1 MKNEVSKFI
10 ELYKDDPIS
19 FIENCLGAELD
30 PWQRE
35 FFEVIPH
42 TRKVSIAAGHGVG
55 KSTALCF
62 LCLHT
67 LLVGDFPCK
76 GVISAPSTAQLH
88 SALWADLKMWIE
100 HLPPVLRDTIEYTQ
114 DLVRLKEA
122 PNESFIRAAVAR
134 IDQPDAL
141 QGVHAQSGIVLLIV
155 DEAAAVNEKIFE
167 SAYGSLSQE
176 NAKMILIGN
185 PTRNSGYF
193 YETFHRVKDEWTN
206 FQVSC
211 LDSPR
216 VSQSYINEMRN
227 LYGEDSAMFKVRVL
241 GEFADEEEAGFISPS
256 IIRSAINR
264 DIEVSPSSPI
274 IWGLD
279 VARMGRDKSA
289 LCKRQGGVITEKI
302 KTWRKLDLM
311 SLAGEIMNEFENTEP
326 DKQCAEL
333 LIDSIGLGAG
343 IFDRISEIGIIP
355 CRGINVSESSA
366 LVNECG
372 NLRAELWY
380 KAREFFEKKMCSI
393 PDDPELIKEL
403 SAPRYH
409 FDSRGRYLIES
420 KDEMRKRGE
429 RSPDYADA
437 FCLTFAT
444 SPAILSGGERIS
456 WNQPLVRDIRGIQ

>member
-1 MKNEVSKFI
+1 MKNEVTEFI
-10 ELYKDDPIS
+10 DLYKDDPIS

-35 FFEVIPH
+35 FFEVIPS

-67 LLVGDFPCK
+67 LLFHFPVK

-100 HLPPVLRDTIEYTQ
+100 HLPPVLKDSIEHTQ
-114 DLVRLKEA
+114 DLIRLKEA

-141 QGVHAQSGIVLLIV
+141 QGVHAEKGIVLLIV
-155 DEAAAVNEKIFE
+155 DEAAAVHEKIFE

-185 PTRNSGYF
+185 PTKNSGYF
-193 YETFHRVKDEWTN
+193 YETFHKVKDEWTN

-241 GEFADEEEAGFISPS
+241 GEFADEDELGFITPS

-264 DIEVSPSSPI
+264 EIEPSPSTPV

-279 VARMGRDKSA
+279 VARMGRDRSA
-289 LCKRQGGVITEKI
+289 LCKRKGNTITEKI

-311 SLAGEIMNEFENTEP
+311 SLAGEIMNEFQNTKPEEQP
-326 DKQCAEL
+326 KIL
-333 LIDSIGLGAG
+333 LIDSIGLGSG
-343 IFDRISEIGIIP
+343 LCDRISEIGIIP
-355 CRGINVSESSA
+355 TRGINVSESSA

-380 KAREFFEKKMCSI
+380 KAREFFEKKTCKI
-393 PDDPELIKEL
+393 PDDQELVREL
-403 SAPRYH
+403 SAPRYK

-429 RSPDYADA
+429 KSPDLADA
-437 FCLTFAT
+437 FCLTFAEN
-444 SPAILSGGERIS
+444 PAILVGGERLS
-456 WNQPLVRDIRGIQ
+456 WNKPLVRDIQGIQ

>member
-1 MKNEVSKFI
+1 LKNEVSKFI
-10 ELYKDDPIS
+10 ELYKDNPIF

-30 PWQRE
+30 PWQKE
-35 FFEVIPH
+35 FFRIIST

-62 LCLHT
+62 LCIYT
-67 LLVGDFPCK
+67 LLFEFPCK

-100 HLPPVLRDTIEYTQ
+100 KLPPVLRDTIDYTQ
-114 DLVRLKEA
+114 DVIRLKEA

-155 DEAAAVNEKIFE
+155 DEAAGVHEKIFE

-216 VSQSYINEMRN
+216 VSQTYINEMRI
-227 LYGEDSAMFKVRVL
+227 LYGEDSAMFKIRVL

-256 IIRSAINR
+256 IVRSAIGR
-264 DIEVSPSSPI
+264 DIEVSPSAPI

-289 LCKRQGGVITEKI
+289 LCKRQGGVILEKI

-311 SLAGEIMNEFENTEP
+311 SLAGEVMNEFENTQPE
-326 DKQCAEL
+326 KQCSEL
-333 LIDSIGLGAG
+333 LIDSIGIGAG
-343 IFDRISEIGIIP
+343 LTDRICEIGIIP
-355 CRGINVSESSA
+355 TRGINVSESSA

-380 KAREFFEKKMCSI
+380 KAREFFEKKTCKI
-393 PDDPELIKEL
+393 PDDQDLVKEL
-403 SAPRYH
+403 CAPRYK

-429 RSPDYADA
+429 SSPDLADA
-437 FCLTFAT
+437 FCLTFA
-444 SPAILSGGERIS
+444 SNPAILSGGERIS
-456 WNQPLVRDIRGIQ
+456 WNQPLVRDIRGV

>member
-10 ELYKDDPIS
+10 DLYKDDPIS

-35 FFEVIPH
+35 FFEIIGS

-141 QGVHAQSGIVLLIV
+141 QGVHAESGIVLLIV
-155 DEAAAVNEKIFE
+155 DEAAAVHEKIFE

-227 LYGEDSAMFKVRVL
+227 LYGEDSAMYKVRVL
-241 GEFADEEEAGFISPS
+241 GEFADEEDAGFISPS
-256 IIRSAINR
+256 IVRSAINR
-264 DIEVSPSSPI
+264 DIEVSPSTPI
-274 IWGLD
+274 I
-279 VARMGRDKSA
+279 
-289 LCKRQGGVITEKI
+289 
-302 KTWRKLDLM
+302 
-311 SLAGEIMNEFENTEP
+311 
-326 DKQCAEL
+326 
-333 LIDSIGLGAG
+333 
-343 IFDRISEIGIIP
+343 
-355 CRGINVSESSA
+355 
-366 LVNECG
+366 
-372 NLRAELWY
+372 
-380 KAREFFEKKMCSI
+380 
-393 PDDPELIKEL
+393 
-403 SAPRYH
+403 
-409 FDSRGRYLIES
+409 
-420 KDEMRKRGE
+420 
-429 RSPDYADA
+429 
-437 FCLTFAT
+437 
-444 SPAILSGGERIS
+444 
-456 WNQPLVRDIRGIQ
+456 

>member
-1 MKNEVSKFI
+1 LKNEVSKFI
-10 ELYKDDPIS
+10 DLYKDDPIS

-30 PWQRE
+30 PWQRD

-67 LLVGDFPCK
+67 LLFEFPCK
-76 GVISAPSTAQLH
+76 GVITAPSSAQLY

-100 HLPPVLRDTIEYTQ
+100 HLPEVLKDSIEYTQ
-114 DLVRLKEA
+114 DIIRLKEA

-155 DEAAAVNEKIFE
+155 DEAAAVHERNFE

-256 IIRSAINR
+256 IIRSAIGR
-264 DIEVSPSSPI
+264 DIEASPSAPI

-289 LCKRQGGVITEKI
+289 LCKRQGGVILEKV
-302 KTWRKLDLM
+302 KTWKKLDLM
-311 SLAGEIMNEFENTEP
+311 SLAGEIMNEFENTQPE
-326 DKQCAEL
+326 KQCQEL
-333 LIDSIGLGAG
+333 LIDSIGIGAG
-343 IFDRISEIGIIP
+343 IFDRIAEIGIIP

-380 KAREFFEKKMCSI
+380 KAREFFEKKTCKI
-393 PDDPELIKEL
+393 PDDPELVKEL
-403 SAPRYH
+403 SAPRYK

-429 RSPDYADA
+429 RSPDLADA

-444 SPAILSGGERIS
+444 NPAIISGGERVS
-456 WNQPLVRDIRGIQ
+456 WNQPLVRDIQGIQ

>member
-19 FIENCLGAELD
+19 FVQNCLGAELD
-30 PWQRE
+30 PWQEE
-35 FFEVIPH
+35 FFKVIGS

-67 LLVGDFPCK
+67 LLFNFPCK

-100 HLPPVLRDTIEYTQ
+100 HLPPVLKDTIDYTQ
-114 DLVRLKEA
+114 DLIRLKEA

-141 QGVHAQSGIVLLIV
+141 QGVHAESGIVLLIV
-155 DEAAAVNEKIFE
+155 DEAAAVHEKIFE

-176 NAKMILIGN
+176 NAKMCLIGN

-216 VSQSYINEMRN
+216 VSKSYINEMRN
-227 LYGEDSAMFKVRVL
+227 LYGEDSAMYKIRVL

-256 IIRSAINR
+256 IIRSAIGR
-264 DIEVSPSSPI
+264 DIEASPSSPI

-279 VARMGRDKSA
+279 VARMGRDRSA
-289 LCKRQGGVITEKI
+289 LCKRQGGVILEKI
-302 KTWRKLDLM
+302 KTWKKLDLM
-311 SLAGEIMNEFENTEP
+311 SLAGEIMNEFENTQPE
-326 DKQCAEL
+326 KQCQEL
-333 LIDSIGLGAG
+333 LIDSIGIGAG
-343 IFDRISEIGIIP
+343 LTDRIAEIGIIP

-380 KAREFFEKKMCSI
+380 KAREFFEKKTCKI
-393 PDDPELIKEL
+393 PDDPELVKEL
-403 SAPRYH
+403 SAPRYK

-429 RSPDYADA
+429 KSPDLADA
-437 FCLTFAT
+437 FCLTFA
-444 SPAILSGGERIS
+444 SNPAIISGGERIS
-456 WNQPLVRDIRGIQ
+456 WNSPLVRDIRGIQ

>member
-1 MKNEVSKFI
+1 MDNEVADFI
-10 ELYKDDPIS
+10 ELYRDSPIS
-19 FIENCLGAELD
+19 FIENCLGADLD

-35 FFEVIPH
+35 FFEVIPD

-67 LLVGDFPCK
+67 LLFHFPCK
-76 GVISAPSTAQLH
+76 GVITAPSSSQLY

-100 HLPPVLRDTIEYTQ
+100 HLPDVLKDLIDYTQ
-114 DLVRLKEA
+114 DVIRLKEA

-134 IDQPDAL
+134 IDHPDAL
-141 QGVHAQSGIVLLIV
+141 QGVHAESGIVLLIV
-155 DEAAAVNEKIFE
+155 DEAAAVHNRIYE
-167 SAYGSLSQE
+167 SAYGSMSQE

-185 PTRNSGYF
+185 PTRNNGYF
-193 YETFHRVKDEWTN
+193 YETFHRASSEWTN

-211 LDSPR
+211 IDSPR
-216 VSQSYINEMRN
+216 VSESYINEMRV
-227 LYGEDSAMFKVRVL
+227 LYGEDSAMWKIRVL

-264 DIEVSPSSPI
+264 EIEPSPSSPI

-289 LCKRQGGVITEKI
+289 LCKRKGNVILEQI

-311 SLAGEIMNEFENTEP
+311 SLAGEVMNEFQNTPP
-326 DKQCAEL
+326 DEQCSEL
-333 LIDSIGLGAG
+333 LIDAIGIGAG
-343 IFDRISEIGIIP
+343 LCDRINEIGIIP
-355 CRGINVSESSA
+355 ARGINVSESSS
-366 LVNECG
+366 LSNECG

-380 KAREFFEKKMCSI
+380 KAREFFEKKTCKI
-393 PDDPELIKEL
+393 PNDPELVKEL
-403 SAPRYH
+403 SAPRYK

-420 KDEMRKRGE
+420 KDEMRRRGE
-429 RSPDYADA
+429 NSPDKADA

-444 SPAILSGGERIS
+444 NPAILSGGERIS
-456 WNQPLVRDIRGIQ
+456 WNQPLVRDIRGIE

>member
-1 MKNEVSKFI
+1 LKNEVSKFI
-10 ELYKDDPIS
+10 DLYKDDPIS

-30 PWQRE
+30 PWQRD
-35 FFEVIPH
+35 FFEVIGS

-67 LLVGDFPCK
+67 LLFEFPCK

-100 HLPPVLRDTIEYTQ
+100 HLPEVLKDSIEYTQ
-114 DLVRLKEA
+114 DLIRLKEA
-122 PNESFIRAAVAR
+122 PNESFIRATVAR

-155 DEAAAVNEKIFE
+155 DEAAAVHEKIFE

-193 YETFHRVKDEWTN
+193 YETFHRVSSEWTN

-241 GEFADEEEAGFISPS
+241 GCFADEEEAGFISPS
-256 IIRSAINR
+256 IIRSAIGR
-264 DIEVSPSSPI
+264 DIEASPSAPI

-279 VARMGRDKSA
+279 VARLGRDRSA
-289 LCKRQGGVITEKI
+289 LCKRQGGVILEKI
-302 KTWRKLDLM
+302 KTWKKLDLM
-311 SLAGEIMNEFENTEP
+311 SLAGEIMNEFENTQPEE
-326 DKQCAEL
+326 QCSEL
-333 LIDSIGLGAG
+333 LIDSIGIGAG
-343 IFDRISEIGIIP
+343 LTDRISEIGIIP

-380 KAREFFEKKMCSI
+380 KAREFFEKKTCKI
-393 PDDPELIKEL
+393 PDDPELVKEL
-403 SAPRYH
+403 SAPRYK

-429 RSPDYADA
+429 RSPDLADA
-437 FCLTFAT
+437 FCLTFA
-444 SPAILSGGERIS
+444 SNPAIISGGERIS
-456 WNQPLVRDIRGIQ
+456 WNSPLVRDIQGIQ

>member
-1 MKNEVSKFI
+1 LKNEVSKFI

-155 DEAAAVNEKIFE
+155 DEAAGVHEKIFE

-176 NAKMILIGN
+176 NAKMCLIGN

-380 KAREFFEKKMCSI
+380 KAREFFEKKTCSI

-429 RSPDYADA
+429 RSPDHADA

-444 SPAILSGGERIS
+444 NPAILSGGERIS

>member
-19 FIENCLGAELD
+19 FIQNCLGAELD
-30 PWQRE
+30 PWQKK
-35 FFEVIPH
+35 FFEIIGD

-67 LLVGDFPCK
+67 LLFTFPCK

-100 HLPPVLRDTIEYTQ
+100 HLPPVLKDTIEYTQ

-141 QGVHAQSGIVLLIV
+141 QGVHAESGIVLLIV
-155 DEAAAVNEKIFE
+155 DEAAAVHEKIFE

-211 LDSPR
+211 LNSPR

-256 IIRSAINR
+256 IIRSAIGR

-279 VARMGRDKSA
+279 VARQGRDKSA
-289 LCKRQGGVITEKI
+289 LCKRQGGVITEKV

-343 IFDRISEIGIIP
+343 LFDRIAEIGIIP

-429 RSPDYADA
+429 RSPDHADA

-444 SPAILSGGERIS
+444 NPAILSGGERIS

>member
-1 MKNEVSKFI
+1 LKNEVSKFI

-35 FFEVIPH
+35 FFEIIPT

-67 LLVGDFPCK
+67 LLFNLPCK

-100 HLPPVLRDTIEYTQ
+100 HLPEVLRDTIEYTQ
-114 DLVRLKEA
+114 DIIRLKEA

-155 DEAAAVNEKIFE
+155 DEAAGVHEKIFE

-227 LYGEDSAMFKVRVL
+227 LYGEDSAMYKVRVL

-256 IIRSAINR
+256 IVRSAINR

-279 VARMGRDKSA
+279 VARQGRDKSA
-289 LCKRQGGVITEKI
+289 LCKRQGGVITEKV

-343 IFDRISEIGIIP
+343 LFDRIAEIGIIP

-380 KAREFFEKKMCSI
+380 KAREFFEKKTCSI

-429 RSPDYADA
+429 RSPDHADA

-444 SPAILSGGERIS
+444 NPAILSGGERIS

>member
-10 ELYKDDPIS
+10 DLYKDDPIS

-30 PWQRE
+30 PWQRD

-67 LLVGDFPCK
+67 LLFEFPCK
-76 GVISAPSTAQLH
+76 GVITAPSSAQLY

-100 HLPPVLRDTIEYTQ
+100 HLPEVLKDSIEYTQ
-114 DLVRLKEA
+114 DIIRLKEA

-155 DEAAAVNEKIFE
+155 DEAAAVHERNFE

-256 IIRSAINR
+256 IIRSAIGR
-264 DIEVSPSSPI
+264 DIEASPSAPI

-289 LCKRQGGVITEKI
+289 LCKRQGGVILEKV
-302 KTWRKLDLM
+302 KTWKKLDLM
-311 SLAGEIMNEFENTEP
+311 SLAGEIMNEFENTQPE
-326 DKQCAEL
+326 KQCQEL
-333 LIDSIGLGAG
+333 LIDSIGIGAG
-343 IFDRISEIGIIP
+343 IFDRIAEIGIIP

-380 KAREFFEKKMCSI
+380 KAREFFEKKTCKI
-393 PDDPELIKEL
+393 PDDPELVKEL
-403 SAPRYH
+403 SAPRYK

-429 RSPDYADA
+429 RSPDLADA

-444 SPAILSGGERIS
+444 NPAIISGGERVS
-456 WNQPLVRDIRGIQ
+456 WNQPLVRDIQGIQ

>member
-1 MKNEVSKFI
+1 MDNEVADFI
-10 ELYKDDPIS
+10 ELYRDDPIS
-19 FIENCLGAELD
+19 FIENCLGADLD

-35 FFEVIPH
+35 FFEVIPD

-67 LLVGDFPCK
+67 LLFHFPCK
-76 GVISAPSTAQLH
+76 GVITAPSSSQLY

-100 HLPPVLRDTIEYTQ
+100 HLPDVLKDLIDYTQ
-114 DLVRLKEA
+114 DVIRLKEA

-141 QGVHAQSGIVLLIV
+141 QGVHAESGIVLLIV
-155 DEAAAVNEKIFE
+155 DEAAAVHNRIYE
-167 SAYGSLSQE
+167 SAYGSMSQE

-185 PTRNSGYF
+185 PTRNTGYF
-193 YETFHRVKDEWTN
+193 YETFHRASSEWTN

-211 LDSPR
+211 IDSPR
-216 VSQSYINEMRN
+216 VSESYINEMRV
-227 LYGEDSAMFKVRVL
+227 LYGEDSAMWKIRVL

-264 DIEVSPSSPI
+264 EIEPSPSSPI

-279 VARMGRDKSA
+279 VARMGRDKRA
-289 LCKRQGGVITEKI
+289 LCKRKGNVILEQI

-311 SLAGEIMNEFENTEP
+311 SLAGEVMNEFQNTPP
-326 DKQCAEL
+326 DEQCSEL
-333 LIDSIGLGAG
+333 LIDAIGIGAG
-343 IFDRISEIGIIP
+343 LCDRINEIGIIP
-355 CRGINVSESSA
+355 TRGINVSESSS
-366 LVNECG
+366 LTNECG

-380 KAREFFEKKMCSI
+380 KAREFFEKKTCKI
-393 PDDPELIKEL
+393 PNDPELVKEL
-403 SAPRYH
+403 SAPRYK

-420 KDEMRKRGE
+420 KDEMRRRGE
-429 RSPDYADA
+429 ASPDKADA

-444 SPAILSGGERIS
+444 NPAILSGGERIS
-456 WNQPLVRDIRGIQ
+456 WNQPLVRDIRGIE

>member
-19 FIENCLGAELD
+19 FIQNCLGAELD
-30 PWQRE
+30 PWQKK
-35 FFEVIPH
+35 FFEIIGD

-67 LLVGDFPCK
+67 LLFTFPCK

-100 HLPPVLRDTIEYTQ
+100 HLPPVLKDTIEYTQ

-141 QGVHAQSGIVLLIV
+141 QGVHAESGIVLLIV
-155 DEAAAVNEKIFE
+155 DEAAAVHEKIFE

-227 LYGEDSAMFKVRVL
+227 LYGEDSAMYKVRVL

-256 IIRSAINR
+256 IIRSAIGR

-279 VARMGRDKSA
+279 VARQGRDKSA
-289 LCKRQGGVITEKI
+289 LCKRQGGVILEKV

-343 IFDRISEIGIIP
+343 LFDRIAEIGIIP

-429 RSPDYADA
+429 RSPDHADA

-444 SPAILSGGERIS
+444 NPAILSGGERIS

>member
-380 KAREFFEKKMCSI
+380 KAREFFEKKTCSI

-429 RSPDYADA
+429 RSPDHADA

-444 SPAILSGGERIS
+444 NPAILSGGERIS

>member
-10 ELYKDDPIS
+10 ELYKDNPIA

-30 PWQRE
+30 PWQKE
-35 FFEVIPH
+35 FFRIIPT

-67 LLVGDFPCK
+67 LLFIFPCK

-100 HLPPVLRDTIEYTQ
+100 HLPEVLRDTIEYTQ
-114 DLVRLKEA
+114 DVIRLKEA

-141 QGVHAQSGIVLLIV
+141 QGVHAQTGIVLLIV
-155 DEAAAVNEKIFE
+155 DEAAAVHEKIFE

-227 LYGEDSAMFKVRVL
+227 LYGEDSAMFKIRVL

-256 IIRSAINR
+256 IVRSAIGR
-264 DIEVSPSSPI
+264 DIEVSPSAPI

-289 LCKRQGGVITEKI
+289 LCKRQGGVILEKV

-311 SLAGEIMNEFENTEP
+311 SLAGEIMNEFENTQPE
-326 DKQCAEL
+326 KQCAEL
-333 LIDSIGLGAG
+333 LIDSIGIGAG
-343 IFDRISEIGIIP
+343 LTDRICEIGIIP
-355 CRGINVSESSA
+355 TRGINVSESSA

-380 KAREFFEKKMCSI
+380 KAREFFEKKTCKI
-393 PDDPELIKEL
+393 PDDQELVKEL
-403 SAPRYH
+403 CAPRYK

-429 RSPDYADA
+429 SSPDLADA

-444 SPAILSGGERIS
+444 NSAILSGGERIS
-456 WNQPLVRDIRGIQ
+456 WNQPLVRDIQGIH